1 MKLPSP
7 AFLVGIFL
15 AALPFNPAIAQDA
28 PEKKV
33 MVVEKMELAPGLVT
47 PEVARRF
54 QADAR
59 DVEARLRGSVLATL
73 SQELSSSKML
83 RLAVRDESLDRLMK
97 DWKVSEQLGSGAAQ
111 SLDNSVASADL
122 LAFGKIEDFVAD
134 YSSLK
139 NSGGAAAKWRLR
151 ITVSLEI
158 TERDGGTR
166 RVLKEDFEH
175 AGSGIVSS
183 ARLGVPDFDSG
194 AVRKLADGVTKKLG
208 VRVLDLYCPP
218 KILSVRGR
226 QFIVDRGRLG
236 GMREGQL
243 VELSEPAEGAA
254 GTDAAFPVGKAVV
267 KSVKEETSIL
277 ELISVED
284 GDLAATEVKKTYTIT
299 RLLNFDTDPP
309 AAAPEGPGKRR
320 K

>member
-1 MKLPSP
+1 MKLRFAFRP
-7 AFLVGIFL
+7 ALFAFIALLGGI
-15 AALPFNPAIAQDA
+15 APAQDPA
-28 PEKKV
+28 ATKV
-33 MVVEKMELAPGLVT
+33 MVVEKLELAPGLVT
-47 PEVARRF
+47 SEIAKRF
-54 QADAR
+54 HAAPL
-59 DVEARLRGSVLATL
+59 DVEARLRGAVLATL

-83 RLAVRDESLDRLMK
+83 RLAVRDESLDRLVK
-97 DWKVSEQLGSGAAQ
+97 EWKVSEELGSGSAQ
-111 SLDNSVASADL
+111 SLDLSVASADL
-122 LAFGKIEDFVAD
+122 IAFAKIEDFVAD

-139 NSGGAAAKWRLR
+139 NAGGAAAKWRLR

-158 TERDGGTR
+158 TERNGGTR

-194 AVRKLADGVTKKLG
+194 TVRKLADGVTKKLG

-226 QFIVDRGRLG
+226 QFIVDRGRMA
-236 GMREGQL
+236 GMREGQW
-243 VELSEPAEGAA
+243 VELSEFAEGGA

-277 ELISVED
+277 ELVSVEE
-284 GDLAATEVKKTYTIT
+284 GDLATTEIKKTYTVT
-299 RLLNFDTDPP
+299 RLPDTGLD
-309 AAAPEGPGKRR
+309 AAGAEAGTKRR

>member
-1 MKLPSP
+1 MKLRFALQLLCFS
-7 AFLVGIFL
+7 AV
-15 AALPFNPAIAQDA
+15 AATGGLSRAQDPAA
-28 PEKKV
+28 PKV
-33 MVVEKMELAPGLVT
+33 MVVEKLELAPGLVT
-47 PEVARRF
+47 PEVAKRF
-54 QADAR
+54 HAGVQ
-59 DVEARLRGSVLATL
+59 DVESRLRGAVLSTL

-83 RLAVRDESLDRLMK
+83 RLAVRDESLDRLVK
-97 DWKVSEQLGSGAAQ
+97 EWKVSEELGNAQ
-111 SLDNSVASADL
+111 SLDLSVASADL

-139 NSGGAAAKWRLR
+139 NAGGAAAKWRLR
-151 ITVSLEI
+151 ITVSLEV
-158 TERDGGTR
+158 TERNGGTR

-183 ARLGVPDFDSG
+183 ARLGMPDFDSG
-194 AVRKLADGVTKKLG
+194 TVRKLADGVVKKLG

-226 QFIVDRGRLG
+226 QFIVDRGRMA
-236 GMREGQL
+236 GMKEGQW
-243 VELSEPAEGAA
+243 VELSEFAEGGA

-277 ELISVED
+277 ELVSVEE
-284 GDLAATEVKKTYTIT
+284 GDLATTEIKKTYTVT
-299 RLLNFDTDPP
+299 RLPETGLESAGQEP
-309 AAAPEGPGKRR
+309 AGRRR

>member
-1 MKLPSP
+1 MKLRFALQLFWLS
-7 AFLVGIFL
+7 AF
-15 AALPFNPAIAQDA
+15 AATGGLSQAQDPAA
-28 PEKKV
+28 PKV
-33 MVVEKMELAPGLVT
+33 MVVEKLELAPGLVT
-47 PEVARRF
+47 PEVAKRF
-54 QADAR
+54 HAGVQ
-59 DVEARLRGSVLATL
+59 DVESRLRGAVLSTL

-83 RLAVRDESLDRLMK
+83 RLAVRDESLDRLVK
-97 DWKVSEQLGSGAAQ
+97 EWKVSEELGGGNAQ
-111 SLDNSVASADL
+111 SLDLSVASADL

-139 NSGGAAAKWRLR
+139 NAGGAAAKWRLR
-151 ITVSLEI
+151 ITVSLEV
-158 TERDGGTR
+158 TERNGGTR

-183 ARLGVPDFDSG
+183 ARLGMPDFDSG
-194 AVRKLADGVTKKLG
+194 TVRKLADGVVKKLG

-226 QFIVDRGRLG
+226 QFIVDRGRMA
-236 GMREGQL
+236 GMKEGQW
-243 VELSEPAEGAA
+243 VELSEFAEGGA

-277 ELISVED
+277 ELVSVEE
-284 GDLAATEVKKTYTIT
+284 GDLATTEIKKTYTVT
-299 RLLNFDTDPP
+299 RLPETGMEP
-309 AAAPEGPGKRR
+309 AGPEAGSRRR